1 MSDDNKPVP
10 QAGHEGPTSTTDEVL
25 RLLHEQVSAPN
36 DDGALDNRELEQLF
50 GSLSK
55 GLEEGI
61 PDSALGIQPARAIT
75 LEELAAGLPQP
86 LALGEI
92 PMVQPTG
99 GAGVTCDKCGFT
111 NPELTRFCGM
121 CGHEHSSAGKVSRD
135 EGERADAL
143 QTSREVA
150 ASPPKALS
158 STNSG
163 HQWKIAC
170 LGLLCMV
177 LGFLVV
183 YQQQWWRLPLLR
195 NGTSSPL
202 KAPAAPVPL
211 ATQPA
216 PSNIAGGATPTAV
229 QGTPSVGQPSISAR
243 PPKTAPPTTVKR
255 ALAEPT
261 PLDSPSPQQIELPAL
276 VKLPD
281 AGVPAASTRVEPE
294 SKPAQGAA
302 LPAPPMTIRIPQ
314 GVAQGALIHKVS
326 PEYPA
331 AARSARIQGSVVM
344 NAIIGTDGTIQQ
356 LQLIKG
362 NPLLV
367 NAAMEAV
374 KKWRYRPYLVD
385 SQPVEIET
393 TITVNFKG
401 E

>member
-10 QAGHEGPTSTTDEVL
+10 QGQEGPTSTTEEVL
-25 RLLHEQVSAPN
+25 RQFRAQPSAPN
-36 DDGALDNRELEQLF
+36 DDNALDNPELEQLF

-61 PDSALGIQPARAIT
+61 PDSVLGIQPTRAIT

-86 LALGEI
+86 LAPGAI
-92 PMVQPTG
+92 PSVQPAG
-99 GAGVTCDKCGFT
+99 GAGVPCDKCGFT
-111 NPELTRFCGM
+111 NPKLTRFCGM
-121 CGHEHSSAGKVSRD
+121 CGHEHGHTSGGKVSQH
-135 EGERADAL
+135 EGERA
-143 QTSREVA
+143 E
-150 ASPPKALS
+150 ALS
-158 STNSG
+158 SANSG
-163 HQWKIAC
+163 HAWKMAC

-183 YQQQWWRLPLLR
+183 YQQQWWRLPLRR
-195 NGTSSPL
+195 NGTSSSL

-216 PSNIAGGATPTAV
+216 PPNIAGGATPTAV
-229 QGTPSVGQPSISAR
+229 QATPGVAQPSTSAR
-243 PPKTAPPTTVKR
+243 PPKAAPPTTVKR
-255 ALAEPT
+255 ALTAPT

-276 VKLPD
+276 VNLPD
-281 AGVPAASTRVEPE
+281 AGAPAASTRVEPE
-294 SKPAQGAA
+294 SKPAQDAA
-302 LPAPPMTIRIPQ
+302 VPAPPATIKVPQ

-374 KKWRYRPYLVD
+374 KKWQYRPYLLDGKPAEV
-385 SQPVEIET
+385 ET